1 MEKSIFGKITGGF
14 LSLMSMALLCLYM
27 FPLSAASGQ
36 GTYQSAEP
44 KLDTSATESKSAES
58 KVITKNGARLQGGV
72 MKVDKKQQQKQ
83 GRLIF
88 GARKG
93 QSDTLKARVDDN
105 GKALQAQAESSI
117 GIIGVKFVATAGK
130 PPVINEVFPN
140 TPADKVGLRV
150 YDMIVAV
157 DGVPTQGLTKD
168 EVFDLIVGTPGTS
181 VSISILRNGDYSS
194 VSCMRMDINELL
206 DPRIRRDYMIH
217 M

>member
-1 MEKSIFGKITGGF
+1 MEKNLFGKITGGF
-14 LSLMSMALLCLYM
+14 LSLASLALLCLYM
-27 FPLSAASGQ
+27 FPLNAASGQ
-36 GTYQSAEP
+36 GYQSAEP
-44 KLDTSATESKSAES
+44 KLDTSATTESRAAES
-58 KVITKNGARLQGGV
+58 KAVSKGARLQGGV
-72 MKVDKKQQQKQ
+72 RKVDKQQQKQ

-93 QSDTLKARVDDN
+93 QSDTLKARVDDS

-130 PPVINEVFPN
+130 PPVINEIFPN

-194 VSCMRMDINELL
+194 VTCTRMDINELL

>member
-1 MEKSIFGKITGGF
+1 MDKIIIRKITAGF
-14 LSLMSMALLCLYM
+14 LSLLSMALLCLYM
-27 FPLSAASGQ
+27 FPQSAVCAQ
-36 GTYQSAEP
+36 GYQSAEP
-44 KLDTSATESKSAES
+44 KMDTPSEPKTAES
-58 KVITKNGARLQGGV
+58 KVVTKGARLQGGV
-72 MKVDKKQQQKQ
+72 MKIDKKQQRQ
-83 GRLIF
+83 GRMIY

-93 QSDTLKARVDDN
+93 HADTLKARVDDN
-105 GKALQAQAESSI
+105 GKALQAQAQSSI

-181 VSISILRNGDYSS
+181 VSLSILRNGDYSS
-194 VSCMRMDINELL
+194 VSCLRMDINELL
-206 DPRIRRDYMIH
+206 DPRVRRDYMIH